1 MNPKQTGKEEEKNP
15 QSGNS
20 EMKERAI
27 EGTKQLS
34 E

>member
-1 MNPKQTGKEEEKNP
+1 MNPKQTGKEEENP
-15 QSGNS
+15 QLGKS